1 MRPDE
6 RSQEIPPPATADG
19 ESDSVLLEA
28 VREGNV
34 EAFGEIVRRYQ
45 RRALAIAHRLL
56 RHREDAEDLV
66 QEAFLVSLDKLDSF
80 DLGRP
85 FGPWFF
91 RLLVN
96 RGLNARRARAV
107 RATDPLPDLPAAD
120 RENPLRHAEQAELRA
135 QVAAAM
141 DDLSDRQRLIVQL
154 HELEGFTGPE
164 IAEMLG
170 MAPATVRW
178 TLHMARK
185 RLREALAPTQESGT
199 DG

>member
-1 MRPDE
+1 MHPAE
-6 RSQEIPPPATADG
+6 HSEETPPPGPAAA
-19 ESDSVLLEA
+19 ESESALLEG
-28 VREGNV
+28 VRRGNV

-45 RRALAIAHRLL
+45 RRALAISYRLL

-66 QEAFLVSLDKLDSF
+66 QEAFLVALDKLDSF
-80 DLGRP
+80 DLSRP

-96 RGLNARRARAV
+96 RGLNARRARDV
-107 RATDPLPDLPAAD
+107 RATDELPDLPAAD
-120 RENPLRHAEQAELRA
+120 QESPLRHAERAELRA

-141 DDLSDRQRLIVQL
+141 DALSGRQRLIVQL

-164 IAEMLG
+164 IAEMLEI
-170 MAPATVRW
+170 APPTVRW

-185 RLREALAPTQESGT
+185 RLREALAPARESGT